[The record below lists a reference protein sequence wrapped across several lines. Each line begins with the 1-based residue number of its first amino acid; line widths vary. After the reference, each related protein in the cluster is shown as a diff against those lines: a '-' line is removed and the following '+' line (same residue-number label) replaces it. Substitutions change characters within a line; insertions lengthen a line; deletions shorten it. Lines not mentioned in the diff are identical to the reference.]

1 MSTFGRY
8 PVTVNLPV
16 QWGDMDSFAHV
27 NNVLYLRWFES
38 ARIAYFRAAGVLA
51 RMESERIGP
60 ILARGTIDYRI
71 ALGFPDQV
79 RVSATALKL
88 GNTSFT
94 MGLRM
99 TSERH
104 GEAVVAEGE
113 NVIVMVDYRSQQK
126 ISLWDGL
133 RRGIEALEATVP

>member
-1 MSTFGRY
+1 MSALGRY
-8 PVTVNLPV
+8 PVSVRLPV

-27 NNVLYLRWFES
+27 NNVVYLRWFES
-38 ARIAYFRAAGVLA
+38 ARIAYFRAAGVLS

-60 ILARGTIDYRI
+60 ILARSTIDYRI

-79 RVSATALKL
+79 RTSATVLKL

-99 TSERH
+99 TSDTN
-104 GEAVVAEGE
+104 GDAVVAEGE
-113 NVIVMVDYRSQQK
+113 NVIVMVDYGSQRK
-126 ISLWDGL
+126 VPIWDAL
-133 RRGIEALEATVP
+133 RRSIEALEAGR

>member
-1 MSTFGRY
+1 MSSFGRY
-8 PVTVNLPV
+8 PVTARLPV
-16 QWGDMDSFAHV
+16 QWGDLDSFAHV
-27 NNVLYLRWFES
+27 NNVVYLRWFES

-51 RMESERIGP
+51 RMETERVGP

-79 RVSATALKL
+79 RASATVLKL

-99 TSERH
+99 TSEQN

-126 ISLWDGL
+126 IPLWDEL
-133 RRGIEALEATVP
+133 RESIEALERGG